1 MYVWTNLIFW
11 EILVP
16 DIWTKMLLG
25 NQIAGFLNQLYLL
38 KKMMKEPDFFNVNTN
53 SFKLKVD
60 LKELRVVW
68 SKMDMLTLVV
78 GF

>member
-1 MYVWTNLIFW
+1 
-11 EILVP
+11 
-16 DIWTKMLLG
+16 MLLG

>member
-1 MYVWTNLIFW
+1 
-11 EILVP
+11 
-16 DIWTKMLLG
+16 
-25 NQIAGFLNQLYLL
+25 
-38 KKMMKEPDFFNVNTN
+38 MMKEPDFFNVNTN